1 MRRTEAVTRISLP
14 AAVAGAPFMVFLAYP
29 LPIPLVPAISADLGV
44 GIADLQLAV
53 GGYPLGLGAALLV
66 GGVLSDRFGGA
77 RVWVLSTLGFALCS
91 LGSAISGSASELIA
105 WRVGQG
111 VAGAAML
118 ACSLSLVSTAIA
130 AHHRARLMAWWG
142 AAIGVGLSVGPLLA
156 AASVELGRWRPAFLI
171 VAVIGLLAAT
181 AGTLTLPLHRPPASA
196 STGKL
201 DVVGTL
207 ALALGLGALI
217 LAVNRASAGGAAPAA
232 LTLLAIAVTLLVGFA
247 ILQRRRT
254 YPMVDVSLLRGRG
267 YRTGLVAGTV
277 LAASMLSLIVLFGA
291 YIQDVLKL
299 TPMEVALWFLPWS
312 LLAFFVALSAA
323 RLSRTLSIRVRL
335 IAGLVLC
342 AVGLLLLL
350 PIGAGTSPVW
360 LLPGFLI
367 GGAGVGLTNPAL
379 AAAAVAGIP
388 PERSGMAAGAA
399 NTARQLGNAIGIAGL
414 AALAQ
419 WAAGRAA
426 AASARAGESAEVIGN
441 IARGELG
448 GALALVPAARQ
459 DGIRALYDSAQTTGI
474 HAAIAVAALIAVVGL
489 LAVAW
494 MSRAGAELDA
504 VTADPPYAPRHGD
517 GATLGAPVDELSVTS
532 MSMPVPAKDK

>member
-1 MRRTEAVTRISLP
+1 MKQTEAVTRISLP
-14 AAVAGAPFMVFLAYP
+14 AAVAGAPFLVFLAYP

-53 GGYPLGLGAALLV
+53 GGYPLGLGAALLA

-77 RVWVLSTLGFALCS
+77 RVWILSTLGFALCS
-91 LGSAISGSASELIA
+91 LGSAISGSAGELIG

-111 VAGAAML
+111 IAGAAML
-118 ACSLSLVSTAIA
+118 ACSLSLVSTSIP

-142 AAIGVGLSVGPLLA
+142 AAIGAGLSVGPLLS
-156 AASVELGRWRPAFLI
+156 AASVEIGRWRPAFLI
-171 VAVIGLLAAT
+171 VGVIGLVAVIGGALS
-181 AGTLTLPLHRPPASA
+181 LPRHRPAAS
-196 STGKL
+196 STAKV
-201 DVVGTL
+201 DVIGTF

-217 LAVNRASAGGAAPAA
+217 LAINRASADGAAPAA
-232 LTLLAIAVTLLVGFA
+232 IALLALGVALLAGFA
-247 ILQRRRT
+247 VLQRRRT

-312 LLAFFVALSAA
+312 LLAFLVALTA
-323 RLSRTLSIRVRL
+323 SRMPASLSIRARL

-379 AAAAVAGIP
+379 AAAAVAGVP

-399 NTARQLGNAIGIAGL
+399 NTARQLGNAVGIAGL

-426 AASARAGESAEVIGN
+426 EASAQAGESAQVIGN

-448 GALALVPAARQ
+448 GALALVPADRQ
-459 DGIRALYDSAQTTGI
+459 EAVRALYDSAQTTGI
-474 HAAIAVAALIAVVGL
+474 HAALVLATVIAVAGV

-494 MSRAGAELDA
+494 MSRSGHELDTS
-504 VTADPPYAPRHGD
+504 TAD
-517 GATLGAPVDELSVTS
+517 LPVADPT
-532 MSMPVPAKDK
+532 PNPAILIAERGPS